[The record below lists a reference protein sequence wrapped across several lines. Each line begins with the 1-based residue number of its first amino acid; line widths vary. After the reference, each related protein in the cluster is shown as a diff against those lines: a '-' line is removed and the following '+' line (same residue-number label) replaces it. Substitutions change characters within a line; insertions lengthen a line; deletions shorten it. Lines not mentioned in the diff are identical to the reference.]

1 MPRKLRPQKNCK
13 IQQYEELWK
22 DKQLSK
28 RKSKQWKDQ
37 ITKNYS
43 QNFSQ
48 AEESFKFL
56 LGKEKPLKMIPG
68 ESIMNF
74 QYSDIKQKSINAAG
88 EKALWESCLIQRP
101 DNSVNEQ

>member
-1 MPRKLRPQKNCK
+1 
-13 IQQYEELWK
+13 
-22 DKQLSK
+22 
-28 RKSKQWKDQ
+28 
-37 ITKNYS
+37 
-43 QNFSQ
+43 
-48 AEESFKFL
+48 
-56 LGKEKPLKMIPG
+56 MIPG